1 MEITI
6 ILLDISVFYDKVNN
20 KYRRA
25 LNEIPMKNG
34 NLRKK
39 TNFIQEQKF

>member
-1 MEITI
+1 MEITV
-6 ILLDISVFYDKVNN
+6 ILLDISVFVIKLIIN
-20 KYRRA
+20 A